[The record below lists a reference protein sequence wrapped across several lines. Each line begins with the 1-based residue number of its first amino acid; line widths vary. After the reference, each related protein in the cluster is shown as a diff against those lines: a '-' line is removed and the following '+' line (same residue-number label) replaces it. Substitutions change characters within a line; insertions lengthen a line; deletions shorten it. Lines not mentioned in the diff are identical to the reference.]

1 VAKFA
6 TLSHLIT
13 FAILLGNTQLGS
25 SKKRTIIMK
34 VAIQGGDASF
44 HDIVA
49 IHLFS
54 EKAERVKCASFKE
67 LCQSLVSGQSDFAV
81 MAIENTIAGSILPNY
96 ALIRSYGLK
105 IIAEIKLR
113 IILNLMALPGQK
125 IENLVK
131 VKSHYMALMQC
142 AEFLSKYPNASIE
155 EYYDTADAA
164 KDIATRKLVGEA
176 AIAPKYAAQL
186 YHLELLAEGIETYK
200 ENFTRF
206 LVLARP
212 DYIYTGEKNKASL
225 SFQLSD
231 DVGSLA
237 HVLTELER
245 LGINLSKIQSLP
257 LLGDPFKYSFYI
269 DCEWATGIDFELA
282 LSQLQRMTNNLV
294 VLGIYKKGETI
305 LS

>member
-1 VAKFA
+1 
-6 TLSHLIT
+6 
-13 FAILLGNTQLGS
+13 
-25 SKKRTIIMK
+25 MK
-34 VAIQGGDASF
+34 IAIQGGDASF

-49 IHLFS
+49 IHQFS
-54 EKAERVKCASFKE
+54 AQSERIKCPTFKNLCETLASGE
-67 LCQSLVSGQSDFAV
+67 ADFAV

-96 ALIRSYGLK
+96 VLVKNYGFQV
-105 IIAEIKLR
+105 IAEIKLR

-125 IENLVK
+125 IETLTK

-142 AEFLSKYPNASIE
+142 GEFLAQHPHLSIE

-164 KDIATRKLVGEA
+164 KDIATRKLIGEG

-186 YHLELLAEGIETYK
+186 YKLDLLAEGIETYK

-206 LVLARP
+206 LVLALP
-212 DYIYTGEKNKASL
+212 GYELKGETNKASL
-225 SFQLSD
+225 SFHLSD
-231 DVGSLA
+231 SVGSLA

-245 LGINLSKIQSLP
+245 LKINLSKIQSLP
-257 LLGDPFKYSFYI
+257 LLGDPFKYNFYI
-269 DCEWATGIDFELA
+269 DCEWEAEVDFHAA
-282 LSQLQRMTNNLV
+282 LDSLKKITNDLV

>member
-1 VAKFA
+1 
-6 TLSHLIT
+6 
-13 FAILLGNTQLGS
+13 
-25 SKKRTIIMK
+25 MK
-34 VAIQGGDASF
+34 IAIQGGDASF

-49 IHLFS
+49 IHQFT
-54 EKAERVKCASFKE
+54 EKSERVKCPTFRA
-67 LCQSLVSGQSDFAV
+67 LCQSLASGESDYAV

-96 ALIRSYGLK
+96 VLIKDFGFQV
-105 IIAEIKLR
+105 IAEIKLR

-125 IENLVK
+125 IESLSK

-142 AEFLSKYPNASIE
+142 SEFLSQYPNLSIE

-164 KDIATRKLVGEA
+164 KDIAKRNLNGEG

-186 YHLELLAEGIETYK
+186 YKLELLAEGIETYK

-212 DYIYTGEKNKASL
+212 NQTKVLDGNKASL
-225 SFQLSD
+225 SFHLSD
-231 DVGSLA
+231 SVGSLA
-237 HVLTELER
+237 HVLTELEKMK
-245 LGINLSKIQSLP
+245 INLSKIQSMP
-257 LLGDPFKYSFYI
+257 LLGDPFKYNFYI
-269 DCEWATGIDFELA
+269 DCEWEKGVDFESA
-282 LSQLQRMTNNLV
+282 LEKIKKLTNDLI